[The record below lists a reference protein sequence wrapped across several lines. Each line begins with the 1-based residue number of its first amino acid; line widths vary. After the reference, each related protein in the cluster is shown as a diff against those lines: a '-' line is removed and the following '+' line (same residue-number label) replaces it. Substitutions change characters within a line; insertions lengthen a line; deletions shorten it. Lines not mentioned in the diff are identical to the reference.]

1 MNDKILI
8 KRSNFKKEID
18 RQIKDAITAS
28 DKNVNFMIE
37 VLFDRIITM
46 FNNGELYC
54 SHRHGM
60 TFDLDKRYGVRVDTY
75 SIEIGKFTLTIM
87 RRLDDD
93 NKLVL
98 KCENTKNE
106 DEFEIVGVYK
116 ELDACDEN
124 DYIPRM
130 YHYLKAFNTIY
141 QNSNRRSIL
150 NELLNS

>member
-8 KRSNFKKEID
+8 KRSNFKEEID

-75 SIEIGKFTLTIM
+75 SIDIGKFTLTIM
-87 RRLDDD
+87 RQLDDD

-130 YHYLKAFNTIY
+130 YHY
-141 QNSNRRSIL
+141 
-150 NELLNS
+150 